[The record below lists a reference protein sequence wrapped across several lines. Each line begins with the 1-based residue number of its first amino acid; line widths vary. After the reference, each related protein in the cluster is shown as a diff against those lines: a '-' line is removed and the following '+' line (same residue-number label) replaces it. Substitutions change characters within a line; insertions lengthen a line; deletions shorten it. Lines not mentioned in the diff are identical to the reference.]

1 MLKRDSL
8 TASMQQLSYT
18 LAKVKRLIVEDDEA
32 EALMITSNVFQEY
45 YRLTD
50 QDLIEK
56 TEDAF
61 LLLIKARGFQVEE
74 LNMLAYFMDEY
85 AGLQETVSNQL
96 SVYKKLIRLFD
107 FMEKELQFISFEH
120 ISRRTIIEKQI

>member
-8 TASMQQLSYT
+8 TASMQQLSYI

-32 EALMITSNVFQEY
+32 EALMITNNVFQEY

-50 QDLIEK
+50 HDLIEK

-61 LLLIKARGFQVEE
+61 LLLIKTKGLQVEE

-85 AGLQETVSNQL
+85 AGLQKTVSNQL
-96 SVYKKLIRLFD
+96 LVYKKLIRLFD
-107 FMEKELQFISFEH
+107 FMEKELQYISFEH
-120 ISRRTIIEKQI
+120 ISRRAIIEKQI

>member
-1 MLKRDSL
+1 
-8 TASMQQLSYT
+8 MQQLSYT